1 MEIQLKFLNMNESV
15 SKITLMAL
23 PPFFDDD
30 EDTKKKL
37 TATIEQL
44 PKDQFVL
51 ESSDIVNDFAAN

>member
-1 MEIQLKFLNMNESV
+1 
-15 SKITLMAL
+15 MAL